1 MHLIA
6 VNNQV
11 SDRSLGVGAVYGNA
25 KSIGP
30 MSGTVAPLKSLLNMM
45 NIIL

>member
-6 VNNQV
+6 VNDQV
-11 SDRSLGVGAVYGNA
+11 NDRRLGVGTVDRNSKPVGT
-25 KSIGP
+25 
-30 MSGTVAPLKSLLNMM
+30 MSRTITPLKSLLNMM